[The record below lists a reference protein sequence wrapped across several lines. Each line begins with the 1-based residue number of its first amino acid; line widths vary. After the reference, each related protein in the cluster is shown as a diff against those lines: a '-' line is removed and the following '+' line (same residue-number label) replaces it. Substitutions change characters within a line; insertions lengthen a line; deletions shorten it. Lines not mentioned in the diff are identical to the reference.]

1 MRLTTEFNEKY
12 KEYLEDSLSEGLA
25 IEYPSVVQYLDE
37 LFQDLIKINGF
48 KFSSIEKRLGLARF
62 STNLVEI
69 IPFVGRTMTHEVEE
83 KLNFLLSLEREIE
96 VRLSSK
102 K

>member
-12 KEYLEDSLSEGLA
+12 KEYLQDSLSEGLI
-25 IEYPSVVQYLDE
+25 IEFPSVIQYLDA
-37 LFQDLIKINGF
+37 LFQDLIKIDGF

-62 STNLVEI
+62 NTNLIEI
-69 IPFVGRTMTHEVEE
+69 IPLVGRTMTHEVEE

-96 VRLSSK
+96 IRLLSK
-102 K
+102 